1 MDYDVLIPYNTY
13 KEIHSEL
20 KGTVMIFNKVFQ
32 TKNAKGQ
39 PLKLRRIIERVKAK
53 LVKANDEP
61 ILRNVLY
68 DTIGD
73 KIVGVFPA

>member
-1 MDYDVLIPYNTY
+1 M
-13 KEIHSEL
+13 
-20 KGTVMIFNKVFQ
+20 Q
-32 TKNAKGQ
+32 KGQ

-73 KIVGVFPA
+73 KIVGGLSCMNKKRLLGKG